1 MVRFVMIRPGT
12 TDFDEQGRIKGNL
25 DIPLN
30 SQGTCQAAHTAEQFE
45 GTVFDGVYTSPCQSA
60 EQTAE
65 AVARGQGIKVK
76 RLEQLANLDCGLW
89 QGRRVEEVRRSQ
101 PKAYRMWQDHPE
113 TICPPEG
120 ESVSAAQMRVAAALE
135 KILKKHKTGV
145 VAIVAP
151 EPLLSLMI
159 SQLRQV
165 DVGDLWKAECCCGSW
180 ETVDVQGP
188 KPVASR

>member
-12 TDFDEQGRIKGNL
+12 TDFDDQGRIKGNL

-30 SQGTCQAAHTAEQFE
+30 SQGTSQAAHTAEQL
-45 GTVFDGVYTSPCQSA
+45 GDMSFDCVYTSPCQSA
-60 EQTAE
+60 EPTAE
-65 AVARGQGIKVK
+65 AVACGHHVKVK

-89 QGRRVEEVRRSQ
+89 QGRRIEEVRRSQ

-113 TICPPEG
+113 AICPPEG
-120 ESVSAAQMRVAAALE
+120 ESVSSAQMRVAAALE
-135 KILKKHKTGV
+135 KMLKKHKTGV

-165 DVGDLWKAECCCGSW
+165 DVGDLWKAECSCGSW
-180 ETVDVQGP
+180 EAIEVHGR